1 MNKKTYTN
9 FNFYHKSIS
18 LSLANK
24 TFDLDRIKNTLDNNN
39 IMYYFLRDDGS
50 SFSFIST
57 ANDIKIFNLFNKY
70 FSYLITTNA
79 KL

>member
-9 FNFYHKSIS
+9 FDFYKRSIP

-24 TFDLDRIKNTLDNNN
+24 TFDLNRVKNTLDNNK
-39 IMYYFLRDDGS
+39 IMYYYLRDDDS

-57 ANDIKIFNLFNKY
+57 ANTDKIFNLFKKY
-70 FSYLITTNA
+70 FTYLTTTNA

>member
-9 FNFYHKSIS
+9 FDFYKRSIP

-39 IMYYFLRDDGS
+39 IMYYFLRDDDS

-57 ANDIKIFNLFNKY
+57 DNTNKIFNLFNKY
-70 FSYLITTNA
+70 FNYLTTTNA